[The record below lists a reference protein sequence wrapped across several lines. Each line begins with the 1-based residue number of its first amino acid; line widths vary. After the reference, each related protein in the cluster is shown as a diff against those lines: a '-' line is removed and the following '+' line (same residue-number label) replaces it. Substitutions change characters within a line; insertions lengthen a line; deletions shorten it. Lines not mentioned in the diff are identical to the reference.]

1 MKKIAIA
8 ATILA
13 GLALTGCTTTE
24 KVNLVQTADV
34 DMTCTQMK
42 AEIARLTIVKAQAAD
57 NSMNGNNMA
66 AALDSL
72 DTERLATARRTHLK
86 TYYSDK
92 QCDSSAN
99 A

>member
-24 KVNLVQTADV
+24 KVSLVQTADI
-34 DMTCTQMK
+34 DMTCAQMK
-42 AEIARLTIVKAQAAD
+42 GEIARLTIVKAQAAD
-57 NSMNGNNMA
+57 NSMNGTNMA
-66 AALDSL
+66 AKLDSSN
-72 DTERLATARRTHLK
+72 TERLATERRTHLK

-92 QCDSSAN
+92 QCDGSAN
-99 A
+99 V